1 MAPSSPAGAISA
13 RTLAM
18 VDGKEAAPRCL
29 LCGSEL
35 VPVLEGVH
43 DTRFGLPDVYAIHG
57 CRRCGLEHTL
67 PRPSQNELIRLY
79 EDHYNF
85 AEVTGRSY
93 HGLRRLL
100 HSPLFYRLWLA
111 LDGDIS
117 FHDRRGRGRLLDIG
131 CNEGRGLAFYRAN
144 GFQAEGLELNGV
156 AAASARAK
164 GFSVYEEPL
173 ETFQP
178 AESYDVIVMSNVLEH
193 FLDIQQALG
202 DVRRLLSDGG
212 EVWISLPNN
221 RSWLRRYFGRAWIN
235 WHVPF
240 HIVHFSSKTLTRAL
254 QESGF
259 EIRKVSHVT
268 PAFWVAQT
276 IIARFTARPG
286 KVTRGLRDPKL
297 VVPLILLARGL
308 FFPWLWL
315 NNRLSSGD
323 CLVVVA
329 QKR

>member
-13 RTLAM
+13 RTQTM
-18 VDGKEAAPRCL
+18 IDGKEAASRCL

-43 DTRFGLPDVYAIHG
+43 DTRFGLPGVYAIHG

-67 PRPSQNELIRLY
+67 PRPTQAELNRLY

-111 LDGDIS
+111 LDGDVS
-117 FHDRRGRGRLLDIG
+117 FHARRGQGRLLDVG
-131 CNEGRGLAFYRAN
+131 CNEGRGLTFYRGS

-164 GFSVYEEPL
+164 GFTVYEEPL
-173 ETFQP
+173 ETFEP
-178 AESYDVIVMSNVLEH
+178 AEPYDVIVMSNVLEH
-193 FLDIQQALG
+193 FLDVRQALN
-202 DVRRLLSDGG
+202 DVRRLLTADGQI
-212 EVWISLPNN
+212 WISLPNSH
-221 RSWLRRYFGRAWIN
+221 SWLRRRFGRAWIN

-240 HIVHFSSKTLTRAL
+240 HIVHFSPKTLTRAL
-254 QESGF
+254 QDSGF
-259 EIRKVSHVT
+259 EIRGAKQVT
-268 PAFWVAQT
+268 PALWVAQT
-276 IIARFTARPG
+276 IIACFTARPG
-286 KVTRGLRDPKL
+286 KVTRGLRDPRL

-315 NNRLSSGD
+315 NDRLGGGD
-323 CLVVVA
+323 CLTVVA
-329 QKR
+329 RKR